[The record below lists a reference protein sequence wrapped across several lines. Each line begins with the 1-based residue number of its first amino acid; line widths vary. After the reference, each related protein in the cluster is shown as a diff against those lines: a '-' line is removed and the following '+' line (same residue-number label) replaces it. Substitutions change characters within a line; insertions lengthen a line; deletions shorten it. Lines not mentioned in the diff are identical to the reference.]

1 MKEFL
6 LKIVRNPG
14 VRKAAVALLLAI
26 AAAAGLSFSTGC
38 ASFGTFK
45 PEALSAA
52 DKVRAA
58 VECRVDVLEP
68 YLGDQAEQWVL
79 EIAAGR
85 VDPIRMLANLDLS
98 VSDIVKIAT
107 DFNACSASES
117 ASEPAPAPASLVR
130 L

>member
-38 ASFGTFK
+38 ASFGAFK

-52 DKVRAA
+52 EKVRAG
-58 VECRVDVLEP
+58 VECRVAVLEP
-68 YLGDQAEQWVL
+68 YLGDEAERV
-79 EIAAGR
+79 IVDAAAGQLDL
-85 VDPIRMLANLDLS
+85 VETLINLDMTPK
-98 VSDIVKIAT
+98 DMIALAR
-107 DFNACSASES
+107 DFNACSD
-117 ASEPAPAPASLVR
+117 LK
-130 L
+130 

>member
-14 VRKAAVALLLAI
+14 VRKAAVALVVAVLA
-26 AAAAGLSFSTGC
+26 ALGVSLGTGC

-52 DKVRAA
+52 DRARAA
-58 VECRVDVLEP
+58 IECRVEVLEP
-68 YLGDQAEQWVL
+68 YLGDEAERWVL

-85 VDPIRMLANLDLS
+85 VDPIRMLSNLDLS
-98 VSDIVKIAT
+98 VRDIIQIAEG
-107 DFNACSASES
+107 FNACSPE
-117 ASEPAPAPASLVR
+117 SEPAPEPVPLTKA
-130 L
+130 

>member
-14 VRKAAVALLLAI
+14 VRKAAVTLLLAI

-52 DKVRAA
+52 DRARAA
-58 VECRVDVLEP
+58 IECRVDVLEP
-68 YLGDQAEQWVL
+68 YLGDEAERWVL

-85 VDPIRMLANLDLS
+85 VDPIRMLSNLDLS
-98 VSDIVKIAT
+98 VRDIVQIAT

-117 ASEPAPAPASLVR
+117 ASEPAPEPVPLTKA
-130 L
+130 

>member
-14 VRKAAVALLLAI
+14 VRKAALALALAI
-26 AAAAGLSFSTGC
+26 AAAAGISFGTGC

-52 DKVRAA
+52 DRARVA

-68 YLGDQAEQWVL
+68 YLGDQAERLVID
-79 EIAAGR
+79 IAAGR
-85 VDPIRMLANLDLS
+85 VDPIQLLLNLDLG
-98 VSDIVKIAT
+98 VRDIVDIAEK
-107 DFNACSASES
+107 FNACSPAPEPQ
-117 ASEPAPAPASLVR
+117 PAPAPDPKTRA
-130 L
+130 